1 MKLTPWY
8 LAALAP
14 IAIAGCS
21 GALMG
26 HVAVL
31 AVRGRERGACRPHGG
46 SRAARRAGAHV
57 RTRAGLIMEIL
68 LLLIPLSV
76 ALAVLIGAAF
86 WWSVANGQFDDLE
99 GPAHRILSDDDSV
112 GGEGAQAENR
122 HP

>member
-31 AVRGRERGACRPHGG
+31 AVTIGIFVGTLCLGRT
-46 SRAARRAGAHV
+46 HV
-57 RTRAGLIMEIL
+57 SSTSA
-68 LLLIPLSV
+68 PSDV
-76 ALAVLIGAAF
+76 ASQIDKA
-86 WWSVANGQFDDLE
+86 
-99 GPAHRILSDDDSV
+99 
-112 GGEGAQAENR
+112 
-122 HP
+122 

>member
-31 AVRGRERGACRPHGG
+31 AVAIGIFIGTLSLGR
-46 SRAARRAGAHV
+46 AHAPAV
-57 RTRAGLIMEIL
+57 TGESATAQVHA
-68 LLLIPLSV
+68 SV
-76 ALAVLIGAAF
+76 DKTV
-86 WWSVANGQFDDLE
+86 
-99 GPAHRILSDDDSV
+99 
-112 GGEGAQAENR
+112 
-122 HP
+122 

>member
-31 AVRGRERGACRPHGG
+31 AVTIGIFVGTLSLGRQQ
-46 SRAARRAGAHV
+46 AH
-57 RTRAGLIMEIL
+57 
-68 LLLIPLSV
+68 
-76 ALAVLIGAAF
+76 GAA
-86 WWSVANGQFDDLE
+86 APD
-99 GPAHRILSDDDSV
+99 
-112 GGEGAQAENR
+112 GAAQIDNA
-122 HP
+122 

>member
-31 AVRGRERGACRPHGG
+31 AVTIGIFVGTLSLGRSHAQT
-46 SRAARRAGAHV
+46 AAAP
-57 RTRAGLIMEIL
+57 E
-68 LLLIPLSV
+68 V
-76 ALAVLIGAAF
+76 AQIDKA
-86 WWSVANGQFDDLE
+86 
-99 GPAHRILSDDDSV
+99 
-112 GGEGAQAENR
+112 
-122 HP
+122 

>member
-31 AVRGRERGACRPHGG
+31 ALTIGIFVGTLSLGRQHA
-46 SRAARRAGAHV
+46 SASSTDVAGQ
-57 RTRAGLIMEIL
+57 TDKL
-68 LLLIPLSV
+68 
-76 ALAVLIGAAF
+76 
-86 WWSVANGQFDDLE
+86 
-99 GPAHRILSDDDSV
+99 
-112 GGEGAQAENR
+112 
-122 HP
+122 

>member
-31 AVRGRERGACRPHGG
+31 AVTIGIFVGTLSLGRTHAT
-46 SRAARRAGAHV
+46 
-57 RTRAGLIMEIL
+57 RT
-68 LLLIPLSV
+68 
-76 ALAVLIGAAF
+76 GAAA
-86 WWSVANGQFDDLE
+86 SDVASQLE
-99 GPAHRILSDDDSV
+99 KS
-112 GGEGAQAENR
+112 
-122 HP
+122 

>member
-31 AVRGRERGACRPHGG
+31 AVAIGIFVGTLSLGRAQATDA
-46 SRAARRAGAHV
+46 SAARTLTSEV
-57 RTRAGLIMEIL
+57 
-68 LLLIPLSV
+68 
-76 ALAVLIGAAF
+76 
-86 WWSVANGQFDDLE
+86 
-99 GPAHRILSDDDSV
+99 
-112 GGEGAQAENR
+112 QAKGVKTV
-122 HP
+122 

>member
-31 AVRGRERGACRPHGG
+31 AVTIGIFVGTLSLGRQHTQ
-46 SRAARRAGAHV
+46 AA
-57 RTRAGLIMEIL
+57 
-68 LLLIPLSV
+68 PSPDV
-76 ALAVLIGAAF
+76 AQIDKA
-86 WWSVANGQFDDLE
+86 
-99 GPAHRILSDDDSV
+99 
-112 GGEGAQAENR
+112 
-122 HP
+122 

>member
-31 AVRGRERGACRPHGG
+31 AVTIGIFVGTLSLGRHQ
-46 SRAARRAGAHV
+46 SHRAGPGMA
-57 RTRAGLIMEIL
+57 
-68 LLLIPLSV
+68 
-76 ALAVLIGAAF
+76 
-86 WWSVANGQFDDLE
+86 
-99 GPAHRILSDDDSV
+99 SDVTQIDK
-112 GGEGAQAENR
+112 A
-122 HP
+122 